1 MDEESLA
8 QKTEFER
15 MEGAEAFGRRVRSER
30 QIAKNGVH
38 RHSLEL

>member
-8 QKTEFER
+8 QKTEFGR
-15 MEGAEAFGRRVRSER
+15 MEGAEVFGRRVRSER
-30 QIAKNGVH
+30 QNAKNEVH